1 MTSLFKHILI
11 ADDDQDDIELFQDA
25 VNEICPDLKLTIAT
39 DSEKLINLLSKIPKP
54 GAIVLDLNMPLKSGK
69 GCLKEIRNNYEFKDV
84 SVVILES
91 ISLVIL

>member
-39 DSEKLINLLSKIPKP
+39 DSEKLINFTS
-54 GAIVLDLNMPLKSGK
+54 VLM
-69 GCLKEIRNNYEFKDV
+69 F
-84 SVVILES
+84 
-91 ISLVIL
+91 